1 MSLVLL
7 LRIGVVLSAIF
18 CLISLAVLIGR
29 TFTFG
34 GKPRFAKAQG
44 SPTKGIVYAF
54 GQGMLP
60 WEKESA
66 SKHLPTFFA
75 GILYHAG
82 ILAASFFLLTTLLLI
97 TLPDIVIQIVR
108 LVAFIGL
115 ASGIGLLV
123 KRSALPYMRF
133 ISCLDDYIANI
144 LVAMLL
150 LSAILATYF
159 YVLQFALMAVAII
172 LLLYI
177 PIGKI
182 RHCVLFFYSRILF
195 GTFFGRR
202 GTLPHPST
210 KVRS

>member
-7 LRIGVVLSAIF
+7 LRLGVVLSAIY
-18 CLISLAVLIGR
+18 CLVALTILVAR
-29 TFTFG
+29 TFSFG
-34 GKPRFAKAQG
+34 RQPRYAKAQG
-44 SPTKGIVYAF
+44 SAAKGVVYAL

-82 ILAASFFLLTTLLLI
+82 IFAATFFLITALLLFK
-97 TLPDIVIQIVR
+97 LPDVAIRIVR
-108 LVAFIGL
+108 LLAVIGL
-115 ASGIGLLV
+115 VSGIGLLV
-123 KRSALPYMRF
+123 KRFALPYMRF

-144 LVAMLL
+144 LVGLLL
-150 LSAILATYF
+150 LSTILATYY
-159 YVLQFALMAVAII
+159 YVLQFAMMAVAIT

-177 PIGKI
+177 PVGKI
-182 RHCVLFFYSRILF
+182 RHCVFFFYSRILF

-210 KVRS
+210 ED

>member
-7 LRIGVVLSAIF
+7 LRLAVALSTIYCFIALVVLVA
-18 CLISLAVLIGR
+18 R
-29 TFTFG
+29 TFSFG
-34 GKPRFAKAQG
+34 RPPRYAKAQG
-44 SPTKGIVYAF
+44 SPAKGIVYAF

-82 ILAASFFLLTTLLLI
+82 IFAAIFFLITALLLI
-97 TLPDIVIQIVR
+97 KLPDVAIQIVR
-108 LVAFIGL
+108 LLAVIGL

-144 LVAMLL
+144 LVGLLL
-150 LSAILATYF
+150 LSAILATY
-159 YVLQFALMAVAII
+159 YHVLQLVMMAVAII

-177 PIGKI
+177 PAGKI
-182 RHCVLFFYSRILF
+182 RHCVFFFYSRILF
-195 GTFFGRR
+195 GRFFGRR
-202 GTLPHPST
+202 GTLPHPSIQD
-210 KVRS
+210 

>member
-7 LRIGVVLSAIF
+7 LRLGVVLSAVY
-18 CLISLAVLIGR
+18 CLITLTVLIAR
-29 TFTFG
+29 TFSFG
-34 GKPRFAKAQG
+34 RPPRYAKAQG
-44 SPTKGIVYAF
+44 SAAKGIVYAF

-82 ILAASFFLLTTLLLI
+82 IFAAIFFLITALLLI
-97 TLPDIVIQIVR
+97 KLPDVAIRIVR
-108 LVAFIGL
+108 LIAVIGL
-115 ASGIGLLV
+115 LSGIGLLV
-123 KRSALPYMRF
+123 KRFALPYMRF

-144 LVAMLL
+144 LVGLL
-150 LSAILATYF
+150 LLFTLLATYH
-159 YVLQFALMAVAII
+159 YVLQFALMAVAIV

-177 PIGKI
+177 PVGKI
-182 RHCVLFFYSRILF
+182 RHCVFFFYSRILF

-202 GTLPHPST
+202 GTLPHPSIED
-210 KVRS
+210 

>member
-7 LRIGVVLSAIF
+7 LRLLVFLSAVYCFIALVVLVA
-18 CLISLAVLIGR
+18 R
-29 TFTFG
+29 TFSF
-34 GKPRFAKAQG
+34 GKPLRYAKAQG
-44 SPTKGIVYAF
+44 SSAKGIVYAF

-82 ILAASFFLLTTLLLI
+82 IFAAIFFLI
-97 TLPDIVIQIVR
+97 TVLVLVKLPDIALQIIR
-108 LVAFIGL
+108 LLAVIGL
-115 ASGIGLLV
+115 VSGIGLLV

-144 LVAMLL
+144 LVGLLL

-159 YVLQFALMAVAII
+159 YALQFAMMIVAII

-177 PIGKI
+177 PVGKI
-182 RHCVLFFYSRILF
+182 RHCVFFFYSRILF
-195 GTFFGRR
+195 GMFFGRR
-202 GTLPHPST
+202 RTLPHPSIQD
-210 KVRS
+210 

>member
-7 LRIGVVLSAIF
+7 LRLAVALSAVY
-18 CLISLAVLIGR
+18 CLIALTVLIAR
-29 TFTFG
+29 TFSFG
-34 GKPRFAKAQG
+34 GQPRYAKAHG
-44 SPTKGIVYAF
+44 SSARGVVYAF

-82 ILAASFFLLTTLLLI
+82 IFAAIFFLVAALLLI
-97 TLPDIVIQIVR
+97 KLPDVATLIVR
-108 LVAFIGL
+108 LLAVIGL
-115 ASGIGLLV
+115 LSGIGLLV

-144 LVAMLL
+144 LVGLLL
-150 LSAILATYF
+150 LSAILATYNS
-159 YVLQFALMAVAII
+159 VLQFAMMAVAII

-177 PIGKI
+177 PVGKI
-182 RHCVLFFYSRILF
+182 RHCAFFFYSRILF
-195 GTFFGRR
+195 GKFFGRR
-202 GTLPHPST
+202 GTIPHPST
-210 KVRS
+210 ED

>member
-7 LRIGVVLSAIF
+7 LRLGVVLSAIF
-18 CLISLAVLIGR
+18 CLISLVVLVGR
-29 TFTFG
+29 TIAFG
-34 GKPRFAKAQG
+34 RKPRYAKAQG
-44 SPTKGIVYAF
+44 SSTKGIVYAF

-82 ILAASFFLLTTLLLI
+82 ILAAVFFLTTTLLLI

-108 LVAFIGL
+108 LVAFVGL

-133 ISCLDDYIANI
+133 ISCLDDYVANI
-144 LVAMLL
+144 IVGMLIF
-150 LSAILATYF
+150 SAIMATYY
-159 YVLQFALMAVAII
+159 YVLQFVLMAVAIV
-172 LLLYI
+172 LFLYI

-182 RHCVLFFYSRILF
+182 RHCVFFFYSRILF

-210 KVRS
+210 KVSS

>member
-7 LRIGVVLSAIF
+7 LRLGVVLSAIY
-18 CLISLAVLIGR
+18 CLIALTILVAR
-29 TFTFG
+29 TFSFG
-34 GKPRFAKAQG
+34 KQPTYAKAQG
-44 SPTKGIVYAF
+44 SAAKGVVYAF

-82 ILAASFFLLTTLLLI
+82 IFAAIFFLITALLLFK
-97 TLPDIVIQIVR
+97 LPDVAIRIVR
-108 LVAFIGL
+108 LLAVIGL
-115 ASGIGLLV
+115 LSGIGLLV
-123 KRSALPYMRF
+123 KRFALPYMKF

-144 LVAMLL
+144 LVGLLL
-150 LSAILATYF
+150 LSTILATYY
-159 YVLQFALMAVAII
+159 YVLQFAMMAVAIT

-177 PIGKI
+177 PVGKI
-182 RHCVLFFYSRILF
+182 RHCVFFFYSRILF

-210 KVRS
+210 ED